1 MTSWYVY
8 QGWKGLSDILHN
20 GDYFRS
26 IPHSVDRRDRTILL
40 KILHA
45 VVKMIPLGAGE
56 KCHPATDHDEKSRG
70 VSRSVENHVP
80 MNLGCTS
87 SKNTF
92 SITKAAVEKAKAEL
106 QKSLKEEQ
114 MWTKLQ
120 MELLVHL
127 HDLNASIAAAES
139 EGRMAKLALQQAE
152 LIRLQKSIEDPQSI
166 PEPEVISVKRRS

>member
-1 MTSWYVY
+1 
-8 QGWKGLSDILHN
+8 
-20 GDYFRS
+20 
-26 IPHSVDRRDRTILL
+26 
-40 KILHA
+40 
-45 VVKMIPLGAGE
+45 MIPIGAGE
-56 KCHPATDHDEKSRG
+56 KVHPATDHDEESRG
-70 VSRSVENHVP
+70 VSRSLENHVP
-80 MNLGCTS
+80 MNLVSTS
-87 SKNTF
+87 STYYTGQIGTINAS
-92 SITKAAVEKAKAEL
+92 SIAKAAVEKAKAEL

-166 PEPEVISVKRRS
+166 PEPEVITVKRRS